1 MMEIPHY
8 PQDRAVLVNGKDGCS
23 GDIYAVAEG
32 VLAKVFKPDTPIWAE
47 VNGLLQE
54 ARISL
59 ELYVKCMSVP
69 EPSGIFKVE
78 IPGRGT
84 YLAYLME
91 NVGPEDNDPNWP
103 RGVNTEINRCE
114 KLGFFSTCPD
124 VSGNYIYNAKRKK
137 VILIDFQYWTAKPER
152 KFLFD
157 QLHPNIEKVVRL
169 EASKLRFLKHQK

>member
-1 MMEIPHY
+1 MEIPYY
-8 PQDRAVLVNGKDGCS
+8 PQDRAILINNKNGCS
-23 GDIYAVAEG
+23 GDIYTVTEK
-32 VLAKVFKPDTPIWAE
+32 VLAKVFKPNNPIWGE

-54 ARISL
+54 ARIGF
-59 ELYVKCMSVP
+59 ELYTEGMSVP
-69 EPSGIFKVE
+69 EPIGIFKVI
-78 IPGRGT
+78 IPGRGEC
-84 YLAYLME
+84 LAYLME

-124 VSGNYIYNAKRKK
+124 VCGNYIYNAKRKK